1 MIHNGSLTNVIIPDT
16 VVRVYHTVNTMEVRS
31 PKRTII
37 INTFNPKL
45 LCSVSNKPVHILPDK
60 SIIKVEP
67 GTINRKGRK
76 RSLEHLSYEEK
87 ILRK

>member
-1 MIHNGSLTNVIIPDT
+1 MIEA
-16 VVRVYHTVNTMEVRS
+16 MEINS

-37 INTFNPKL
+37 INTFNSKL
-45 LCSVSNKPVHILPDK
+45 LCSVSANPVTILPNENQV
-60 SIIKVEP
+60 KVEP
-67 GTINRKGRK
+67 GVNKKGRK